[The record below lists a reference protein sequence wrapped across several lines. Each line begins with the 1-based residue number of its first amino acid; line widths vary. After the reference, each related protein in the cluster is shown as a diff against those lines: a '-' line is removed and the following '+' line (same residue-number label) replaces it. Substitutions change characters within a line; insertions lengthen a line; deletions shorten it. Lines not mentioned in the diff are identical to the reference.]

1 MRGCSGAYGRAVP
14 LVIACEALKGGV
26 GKTTTAVALAEA
38 AAARGDTVVLC
49 DTDPQGSASRWADL
63 AAEAGRPLS
72 AVVVGLATPDLAR
85 RLPAV
90 SAVADVVVIDGPPG
104 EVRITDAGAAAAD
117 VIVVPC
123 PPRLAD
129 VERAS
134 VTLDRFASLGTPC
147 VVSLTM
153 GRASTR
159 ARVAAADAFAAL
171 GAMVS
176 AAELPL
182 REAVARDYGQRPSAT
197 LATFGVELLGELA
210 AVVRPRRSRR
220 GSRRG

>member
-1 MRGCSGAYGRAVP
+1 VP

-38 AAARGDTVVLC
+38 AAARGDSVVLC

-72 AVVVGLATPDLAR
+72 AVVVGLATPDIAR

-90 SAVADVVVIDGPPG
+90 SAAADVVVIDGPPG

-147 VVSLTM
+147 VVALTM

-159 ARVAAADAFAAL
+159 ARAAAVESFAAM
-171 GAMVS
+171 GATV
-176 AAELPL
+176 AVAELPL
-182 REAVARDYGQRPSAT
+182 REAVARDYGRRPSAA
-197 LATFGVELLGELA
+197 LAAFGGELLGDLV
-210 AVVRPRRSRR
+210 AVVRPRRPRR
-220 GSRRG
+220 GRRRG